1 MSSELKN
8 ENNRFLKDFFE
19 QDSGPERDLDHPDQ
33 SNQDSMTAAE
43 CVTEAQV
50 IEALKT
56 IYDPEIPNANIV
68 DLGLI
73 YNIEI
78 EGRSVYIAMT
88 LTSPMCPVAQTFP
101 QTVEDKV
108 IGVPGVTAV
117 KVELVWDPPWTA
129 DNMSESTKL
138 ELGLF

>member
-1 MSSELKN
+1 M
-8 ENNRFLKDFFE
+8 FLETPFDE
-19 QDSGPERDLDHPDQ
+19 TADVTQQSQNDGPV
-33 SNQDSMTAAE
+33 
-43 CVTEAQV
+43 VTEAQ
-50 IEALKT
+50 ITEALKT

-73 YNIEI
+73 YQIVIERGT
-78 EGRSVYIAMT
+78 EVYIAMT

-108 IGVPGVTAV
+108 ITVPGVESV
-117 KVELVWDPPWTA
+117 KVELVWDPPWSP
-129 DNMSESTKL
+129 DNLSESTKL

>member
-1 MSSELKN
+1 MMLLETPFDETLEHDSSP
-8 ENNRFLKDFFE
+8 ENDN
-19 QDSGPERDLDHPDQ
+19 PI
-33 SNQDSMTAAE
+33 
-43 CVTEAQV
+43 VTEEHITA
-50 IEALKT
+50 ALKT

-73 YNIEI
+73 YQIVIER
-78 EGRSVYIAMT
+78 GTDVYIAMT

-108 IGVPGVTAV
+108 ITVPGVESV
-117 KVELVWDPPWTA
+117 KVELVWDPPWSP
-129 DNMSESTKL
+129 DNLSESTKL